1 MLKADKRTIIYIALP
16 ILAFVV
22 AASIAIVTANR
33 KGGVPYRPNVKLS
46 QEYSTY
52 DELIER
58 SPIIVTAMVVSGNE
72 ELKYE
77 DISFAITE
85 VAVNSCVRGDLDTR
99 SLRVLQTKSVEDPYL
114 AEGAEVLLF
123 LSKYS
128 GPVANDVYVI
138 NGLYNGQYEIKNGML
153 YEAGLANKSA
163 PILKKTLLSDVL
175 YDIENTE
182 YRSIDYTT
190 ASPAEIEREN
200 EEERALEAEK
210 HN

>member
-1 MLKADKRTIIYIALP
+1 
-16 ILAFVV
+16 
-22 AASIAIVTANR
+22 
-33 KGGVPYRPNVKLS
+33 
-46 QEYSTY
+46 
-52 DELIER
+52 
-58 SPIIVTAMVVSGNE
+58 
-72 ELKYE
+72 
-77 DISFAITE
+77 
-85 VAVNSCVRGDLDTR
+85 
-99 SLRVLQTKSVEDPYL
+99 
-114 AEGAEVLLF
+114 
-123 LSKYS
+123 
-128 GPVANDVYVI
+128 
-138 NGLYNGQYEIKNGML
+138 ML